1 MAHETHLSRNMLDH
15 ILYSHL
21 RIFSDNRSSY
31 DGLKRD
37 YCLKCMT
44 DLNRKK
50 GWLVPA
56 IKHLYDLLR
65 YDSPNT
71 YKRTDQDLVSLLV
84 NKHDVVSALIQS
96 LSTCQ
101 LDVWNKTQGKVTIDT
116 LVDGRYTHEES
127 IQTHLDLLSFLLKK
141 GHLFLLLKRSEE
153 LWDTLITNEHVS
165 SFDHE
170 LGLNWFINC
179 VEDIE
184 RESQIALFEKRVS
197 KLNPIELS
205 SRGL

>member
-1 MAHETHLSRNMLDH
+1 M
-15 ILYSHL
+15 
-21 RIFSDNRSSY
+21 
-31 DGLKRD
+31 
-37 YCLKCMT
+37 
-44 DLNRKK
+44 
-50 GWLVPA
+50 
-56 IKHLYDLLR
+56 
-65 YDSPNT
+65 
-71 YKRTDQDLVSLLV
+71 
-84 NKHDVVSALIQS
+84 
-96 LSTCQ
+96 
-101 LDVWNKTQGKVTIDT
+101 
-116 LVDGRYTHEES
+116 
-127 IQTHLDLLSFLLKK
+127 KK